1 MALIKT
7 KSYNLTSRQPILI
20 NVVIFMFFT
29 ALFQVFGIVVVGIII
44 GLLLAISIYVY
55 QRYNNPGALNHY
67 LYYVKIPNIL
77 SGNRKGEYYD
87 NIE

>member
-7 KSYNLTSRQPILI
+7 KSYNLTSRQPILF

-29 ALFQVFGIVVVGIII
+29 SLFQVLGIVVVGIII
-44 GLLLAISIYVY
+44 GLLLAVGLYVY

-67 LYYVKIPNIL
+67 LYYVIL
-77 SGNRKGEYYD
+77 ISYQV
-87 NIE
+87 IERGTF